1 MTAAVD
7 APRVASRKAS
17 RSAGAPARRGPG
29 ARSEA
34 WSRRLPL
41 LPALVFLIVLTQLP
55 FIVTLITSFMNW
67 NAYYPEER
75 GFAGVD
81 NFVRVLTDVSTR
93 NAILTTI
100 VLTATV
106 VLVSLALGLGIA
118 LLLDRKFLGQGIVR
132 TMMIAPFLVVPV
144 AASLL
149 WKHALYNPEYGLFN
163 GLLTALWSLF
173 GSSDPPQVD
182 WISSMPLIAIEV
194 SLIWQWTPFMMLI
207 LLAGLQS
214 RPLDVIEAAKLDGAS
229 SWQVFRYMTFPHLRQ
244 YLELAGLL
252 GAIYV
257 VQNFDAVFTITSGG
271 LGTSNLP
278 FTIYQIFYNAHDYG
292 RASAAGVVV
301 VIGTII
307 IATFALRTVS
317 TLFKEESK

>member
-1 MTAAVD
+1 MTAVD
-7 APRVASRKAS
+7 TPRAASRK
-17 RSAGAPARRGPG
+17 SAPSPGSTPRR
-29 ARSEA
+29 ARSDA

-55 FIVTLITSFMNW
+55 FIVTLLVSFMNW
-67 NAYYPEER
+67 NAYYPDER
-75 GFAGVD
+75 GFAGLD

-118 LLLDRKFLGQGIVR
+118 LLLDRQFRGRGIVR

-163 GLLTALWSLF
+163 GLLTALWGLF
-173 GSSDPPQVD
+173 GSDDPPQVD
-182 WISSMPLIAIEV
+182 WISSMPLIAIEA

-207 LLAGLQS
+207 LLAGLQG
-214 RPLDVIEAAKLDGAS
+214 RPLDVIEAAKLDGAT
-229 SWQVFRYMTFPHLRQ
+229 SWQIFRYMTFPHLRQ

-278 FTIYQIFYNAHDYG
+278 FTIYQTFYNAHDYG